1 MKKLTLSSLFSSFMT
16 LRSSYDVMLMVVV
29 WSCGTRLLRVLVCY
43 YGIVPVIPN
52 PPEKKKGRNEI
63 PNVLGP
69 VVLASS
75 WKLKQS
81 HLLKTCVLTNQNRE
95 LITTSCLIRCPVA
108 EYKILLSRQED
119 SLWLKQ
125 FPATSLRHCNKM
137 ARSF

>member
-29 WSCGTRLLRVLVCY
+29 WSCGTRLLRDLVCY
-43 YGIVPVIPN
+43 YGIVPYYIHQR
-52 PPEKKKGRNEI
+52 KKKGRNEI

-119 SLWLKQ
+119 SLRLKQ